1 MCGEQIP
8 FDETPKQGVE
18 GSDCSSQMPLAQSL
32 VGSSHIAVLFHPF
45 SQRFQ
50 CAQGLFALLK
60 EPFVGVQ
67 SHVDEWIVDVQDTD
81 APFLQFHTKERILI
95 PILSAVFVE

>member
-67 SHVDEWIVDVQDTD
+67 SHVDEWIVDVQDAD
-81 APFLQFHTKERILI
+81 APFLQFYTKESILI
-95 PILSAVFVE
+95 SITAAIFVE